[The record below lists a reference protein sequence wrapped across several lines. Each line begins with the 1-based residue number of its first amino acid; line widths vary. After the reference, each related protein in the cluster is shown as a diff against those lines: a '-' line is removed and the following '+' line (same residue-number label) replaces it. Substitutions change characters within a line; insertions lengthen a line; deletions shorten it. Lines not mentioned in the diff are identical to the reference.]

1 MATPLGDED
10 RLLLHDAFPLSEED
24 ENCMKSIFESFD
36 TNKDGAISKNE
47 IRSFFD
53 TLGWHPD
60 QEELKG
66 IMSKFDLDGD
76 GEISWEEWK
85 EEFQWHL
92 TVDLDNIFRTF
103 DADE

>member
-1 MATPLGDED
+1 MAAISEEER
-10 RLLLHDAFPLSEED
+10 RLLLDAFALSEEQ
-24 ENCMKSIFESFD
+24 ENWMKSIFESFD
-36 TNKDGAISKNE
+36 TDGDGAISKDE
-47 IRSFFD
+47 FRSFFEK
-53 TLGWHPD
+53 LGWHPN

-85 EEFQWHL
+85 QEFQWHL